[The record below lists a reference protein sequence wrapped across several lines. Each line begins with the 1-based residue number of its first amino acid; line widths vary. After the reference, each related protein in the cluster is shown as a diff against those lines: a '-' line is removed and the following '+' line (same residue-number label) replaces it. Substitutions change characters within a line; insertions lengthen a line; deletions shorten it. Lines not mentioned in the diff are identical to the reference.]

1 MKPRDYFH
9 FAVGPMLILA
19 LLSAQGCAIC
29 REHPVACMAGSA
41 IVAGSIAYSID
52 RDHGRGRSTSNTQP
66 VPCASN
72 PALCQ

>member
-1 MKPRDYFH
+1 MSRRHYPL
-9 FAVGPMLILA
+9 FALCA
-19 LLSAQGCAIC
+19 LLLAMLLLQGCAIC

-41 IVAGSIAYSID
+41 IVAGSIAASLNSQHGSSRD
-52 RDHGRGRSTSNTQP
+52 RRGTQP